1 MVVQLSYGLYGGAVT
16 SSIGFVLLLH
26 KTLTW
31 NTEKD
36 GSISK
41 FKREELTI
49 TTVMILFGIITLGII
64 YGYLFKDNQP
74 IWLVILNI
82 IVFCLGVTARVLL
95 INGKTQSQYLYIGRE
110 FVDIGILI
118 AMIQLNLAN
127 DNILMRFAS
136 SFSTF
141 LILGKSVVNWEYEA
155 RKNNKMEKIDY
166 V

>member
-1 MVVQLSYGLYGGAVT
+1 
-16 SSIGFVLLLH
+16 
-26 KTLTW
+26 
-31 NTEKD
+31 
-36 GSISK
+36 
-41 FKREELTI
+41 
-49 TTVMILFGIITLGII
+49 MILFGIITLGII

-166 V
+166 VWFRCY